1 MFNLFY
7 YSMKNIKLFSLL
19 FVAAA
24 MIFAGCTKEIES
36 VEPGGG
42 EGEGTEEG
50 LVYKEFTVGASEV
63 GGSKSRTV
71 LGDRGSVLW
80 QANDKI
86 RVFADVDGANAE
98 GYEFTTKEGGE
109 SATFAGM
116 VAQADNY
123 YALYPYDA
131 YNTKG
136 GIIKGSNDSIFICA
150 NIPDVQRVPVA
161 GGYDPKACI
170 SVAQINMSGNSTFRL
185 ACGMIG
191 FKFVNQTTL
200 DIKEIQVIFND
211 YSIIR
216 SSYMKICVNKE
227 DVVNS
232 FAMIPQQNR
241 VIRIM
246 PEEVDKSFANS
257 TVYYACLPPFK
268 DTQVITVKFIN
279 SEGTAFVKTVSGKIL
294 RAFMDSN
301 KNDLILTAENYNKNI
316 STPEEFKQWYNNDI
330 NTYGKVTLTA
340 DINMKGIELTSKAFS
355 GIFDGG
361 GHTISNLTMKPI
373 NLGADAVG
381 NNGLFSSIEGGGQVT
396 NLILEE
402 PIINGGNLVGT
413 ICGSIMGNSSNLVYI
428 SGCKIIHSVISG
440 SVVGGIVGKC
450 DYGMVD
456 GCSVTDV
463 ELKTSYAG
471 GGLVGSFNSGCIFRA
486 SYVTGEIDKLYPIT
500 TSRGGIMGLWN
511 DAASLVISCYS
522 FTDLKGGEGYI
533 YGGPTT
539 ETSRVMHSSFYVSD
553 SVQEDIKAGVIN
565 VSRLKSECGTLNDY
579 LEDANSGYRYVV
591 NPNYSEE
598 DFSTPPL
605 ILEKAQ

>member
-1 MFNLFY
+1 
-7 YSMKNIKLFSLL
+7 MKNIKLFSLL

-24 MIFAGCTKEIES
+24 MIFAGCTKETES

-42 EGEGTEEG
+42 EDEGTEEG
-50 LVYKEFTVGASEV
+50 LVYKEFTVGVSEAS
-63 GGSKSRTV
+63 GSKSRTE
-71 LGDRGSVLW
+71 LGPADEQGNRSVLW
-80 QANDKI
+80 QENDKI
-86 RVFADVDGANAE
+86 RVFADVDGANAD

-279 SEGTAFVKTVSGKIL
+279 SEGTAFVKTLSGKIL

-301 KNDLILTAENYNKNI
+301 ENDLILTAENYNKNI

-330 NTYGKVTLTA
+330 NTYGKVTLTNNI
-340 DINMKGIELTSKAFS
+340 DMKGIELTSKAFS

-361 GHTISNLTMKPI
+361 GHTISNLIMNPT
-373 NLGADAVG
+373 DQYTG
-381 NNGLFSSIEGGGQVT
+381 NNGLFSGLEGGAQVI
-396 NLILEE
+396 NLTLDN
-402 PIINGGNLVGT
+402 PKINGGNFVGT
-413 ICGSIMGNSSNLVYI
+413 ICGSTIINSSNVVYI
-428 SGCKIIHSVISG
+428 SDCKIKQPTLSG
-440 SVVGGIVGKC
+440 FVVGGIIGKC
-450 DYGMVD
+450 DNVTVD
-456 GCSVTDV
+456 GCTVSDI
-463 ELKTSYAG
+463 ELSTSYTG
-471 GGLVGSFNSGCIFRA
+471 GGLVGSFNSGSIFRA
-486 SYVTGEIDKLYPIT
+486 SYVTGNINEGAVV
-500 TSRGGIMGLWN
+500 GGIMGSWN
-511 DAASLVISCYS
+511 SDSSMIISCYS
-522 FTDLKGGEGYI
+522 FTSLRGRIGYI
-533 YGGPTT
+533 YGSSNIN
-539 ETSRVMHSSFYVSD
+539 SRKMYTSFYVSD
-553 SVQEDIKAGVIN
+553 SVQEDIEAGVIS

-605 ILEKAQ
+605 ILQKAQ